1 MSNLNK
7 KTKDE
12 LLARIFE
19 QDKVI
24 AAVRKEVKDARE
36 NVADARERVAKSEE
50 LINRCKEAMKLEQI
64 KIQQLRDNVRYWRR
78 LWLFTTL
85 AALVAI
91 IIMLAV

>member
-24 AAVRKEVKDARE
+24 AVVRKEVKDARE
-36 NVADARERVAKSEE
+36 NVADARERVAKSEK

-91 IIMLAV
+91 IIMWAV

>member
-24 AAVRKEVKDARE
+24 AAVRKEVKDSRE
-36 NVADARERVAKSEE
+36 NVAKAREQVAKSAE
-50 LINRCKEAMKLEQI
+50 LMNGYKEAMKLEQI

>member
-1 MSNLNK
+1 MSNFNK

-50 LINRCKEAMKLEQI
+50 LMNRCKEAMDMSHT
-64 KIQQLRDNVRYWRR
+64 KIQELRKDIRYWRR

-91 IIMLAV
+91 IIMWAV

>member
-24 AAVRKEVKDARE
+24 AVVRKEVKDARE

-91 IIMLAV
+91 IIMWAV